1 MKRFFL
7 FSIGIL
13 LFAGVANA
21 QTVGGANDF
30 TALPKPAPGEKVATF
45 GGGCFW
51 SMSEA
56 MVELKGVNKVI
67 SVYAGGTTKNPTYD
81 KVATQTTGHAE
92 CSQIYYDPK
101 VVSFETIANAFFF
114 AHDPTEL
121 NRQGPDV
128 GTDYR
133 SIAFYR
139 TQEEKNIILA
149 LIKKIN
155 NSKHYPKA
163 IVTQVVPF
171 TESYAAE
178 NYHQGYYRLN
188 PGSTYIMQVSKPKV
202 IKFRKAMN
210 AELKPEFKKL

>member
-1 MKRFFL
+1 MKRFIL
-7 FSIGIL
+7 YVAGIL
-13 LFAGVANA
+13 LFAGSANG
-21 QTVGGANDF
+21 QTIGGANDF
-30 TALPKPAPGEKVATF
+30 TPLPKPGPGEKAATF

-56 MVELKGVNKVI
+56 MAELKGVNKVI

-81 KVATQTTGHAE
+81 QVATLTTGHAE
-92 CSQIYYDPK
+92 CSLIYYDPK
-101 VVSFETIANAFFF
+101 VISFTTLANAFFF

-139 TQEEKNIILA
+139 TPEEKKIILS

-171 TESYAAE
+171 NTSYPAE

-188 PGSTYIMQVSKPKV
+188 PKSTYIMQISTPKV
-202 IKFRKAMN
+202 MKFRKAMK
-210 AELKPEFKKL
+210 AELKPEFQK

>member
-7 FSIGIL
+7 FGIGFL
-13 LFAGVANA
+13 LFTGVANA
-21 QTVGGANDF
+21 QTVGDANDF
-30 TALPKPAPGEKVATF
+30 TPLPKPNPGEKVATF

-81 KVATQTTGHAE
+81 QVATQTTGHAE

-101 VVSFETIANAFFF
+101 VISFETIVNAFFF

-139 TQEEKNIILA
+139 TPEEKDIILG

-163 IVTQVVPF
+163 IVTRVVPF
-171 TESYAAE
+171 TASYPAE

-188 PGSTYIMQVSKPKV
+188 PRSTYIIQVSTPKV
-202 IKFRKAMN
+202 MKFRKAMYT
-210 AELKPEFKKL
+210 ELKPEFQK

>member
-7 FSIGIL
+7 FGIGIL
-13 LFAGVANA
+13 LFAGVASA
-21 QTVGGANDF
+21 QTVGGSKDF
-30 TALPKPAPGEKVATF
+30 TPLPKPAPGEKVATF

-56 MVELKGVNKVI
+56 MSELKGVNRVI
-67 SVYAGGTTKNPTYD
+67 SGYAGGTIKNPTYD
-81 KVATQTTGHAE
+81 QVASLTTEHAE
-92 CSQIYYDPK
+92 CSQVYYDPK
-101 VVSFETIANAFFF
+101 VISFQTIARAFFS

-139 TQEEKNIILA
+139 TPEEKNIIMG
-149 LIKKIN
+149 LIKEIN
-155 NSKHYPKA
+155 KSKHYPKA

-171 TESYAAE
+171 TVFFPAE

-202 IKFRKAMN
+202 IKFRKAMQ
-210 AELKPEFKKL
+210 AELKPEFQK

>member
-7 FSIGIL
+7 NVFAIL
-13 LFAGVANA
+13 LFAGAANGQSA
-21 QTVGGANDF
+21 GDGNDF
-30 TALPKPAPGEKVATF
+30 TPLPKPKAGEEVATF

-56 MVELKGVNKVI
+56 MLELKGVNKVI
-67 SVYAGGTTKNPTYD
+67 SGYAGGTTKNPTYD
-81 KVATQTTGHAE
+81 QVAALSTGHAE

-101 VVSFETIANAFFF
+101 VISFTTLANAFFF

-139 TQEEKNIILA
+139 TPEEKNILLG

-155 NSKHYPKA
+155 RSKYYSKA
-163 IVTQVVPF
+163 IVTQVVAF
-171 TESYAAE
+171 TTFYVAE

-188 PGSTYIMQVSKPKV
+188 GDKTYIMQVSRPKV
-202 IKFRKAMN
+202 TKFRKVMN
-210 AELKPEFKKL
+210 AELKPEFQK

>member
-1 MKRFFL
+1 MKRSFL
-7 FSIGIL
+7 NILGVL
-13 LFAGVANA
+13 LFAGVATGQSA
-21 QTVGGANDF
+21 GGGNDL
-30 TALPKPAPGEKVATF
+30 TPMPKAKAGEELATF

-56 MVELKGVNKVI
+56 MSELKGVNTVI
-67 SVYAGGTTKNPTYD
+67 SGYAGGTTKNPTYD
-81 KVATQTTGHAE
+81 QVATLNTGHAE
-92 CSQIYYDPK
+92 CTQIYYDPK
-101 VVSFETIANAFFF
+101 VISFTTLANAFFF

-139 TQEEKNIILA
+139 TPQEKNILLE

-155 NSKHYPKA
+155 KSKRYPKA

-171 TESYAAE
+171 TTFYGAE

-188 PGSTYIMQVSKPKV
+188 GNKTYIIQVSKPKV
-202 IKFRKAMN
+202 MKFRKVMN
-210 AELKPEFKKL
+210 AELKPEFQK

>member
-1 MKRFFL
+1 MKRFILNAF
-7 FSIGIL
+7 GIL
-13 LFAGVANA
+13 LFAAIANA
-21 QTVGGANDF
+21 QSAGGSNDF
-30 TALPKPAPGEKVATF
+30 TPLPKPKSGEAVATF

-56 MVELKGVNKVI
+56 MSELKGVNKVI
-67 SVYAGGTTKNPTYD
+67 SGYAGGTTKNPTYD
-81 KVATQTTGHAE
+81 QVASLTTGHAE

-101 VVSFETIANAFFF
+101 VISFTTLANAFFF

-121 NRQGPDV
+121 NRQGPDE

-139 TQEEKNIILA
+139 TREEKNILLG

-155 NSKHYPKA
+155 QSKYYPKT
-163 IVTQVVPF
+163 IVTQVVPY
-171 TESYAAE
+171 TVLYAAE

-188 PGSTYIMQVSKPKV
+188 GNKDYIMQVSKPKV
-202 IKFRKAMN
+202 MKFRKVMKP
-210 AELKPEFKKL
+210 ELKSEFQK

>member
-30 TALPKPAPGEKVATF
+30 TPLPKPKAGEVVATF

-56 MVELKGVNKVI
+56 MSELKGVNKVI

-81 KVATQTTGHAE
+81 QVATQTTGHAE

-101 VVSFETIANAFFF
+101 VISFATLANAFFF

-121 NRQGPDV
+121 NRQGPDT

-139 TQEEKNIILA
+139 SPEEKNILLG
-149 LIKKIN
+149 LINKIN
-155 NSKHYPKA
+155 KSKHYPKA
-163 IVTQVVPF
+163 IVTQVAPL
-171 TESYAAE
+171 TTLYPAE

-188 PGSTYIMQVSKPKV
+188 GDKPYIVQVSKPKV
-202 IKFRKAMN
+202 LKFRKVMN
-210 AELKPEFKKL
+210 AELKPEFQK